1 MKKIKI
7 LWADDEIDLLKI
19 HILFLEEKGYEVTKA
34 TSGYDAIE
42 YCENEDFDIVFLD
55 ENMPGMSGLECLQEL
70 KKIRP
75 SLPVVMITKSEE
87 EQIMEEA
94 IGSQIADYLIKPVN
108 PNQILLSLKKNLE
121 KKELITKSTTSAYQT
136 EFRKLGTEIN
146 NCVRFNDFVSLYK
159 NLVFWE
165 IELDKLPDES
175 MYEVFQLQK
184 HEANSAFSKFIKKNY
199 ISWFDE
205 KNTEKPLM
213 SQNLIKQKVFP
224 HLKDGKKV
232 FFILIDNFRFDQWKI
247 LEPIIT
253 EYFKV
258 DEESLYASILP
269 TTTQY
274 ARNSIFAG
282 LMPSAIAQIY
292 PEIWLNDEEE
302 GGKNLYEADLLEK
315 QLTRHGFSIKSNYE
329 KILNMKDGKRVL
341 DKLSNILNN
350 QLNVLVYNFIDIL
363 SHARTEMDMIKE
375 LANNEAAY
383 RSLTISWFQHSDL
396 LKLIK
401 ELHNLDVTIV
411 LTTDHGSIK
420 VTEAVKVIGDKKTS
434 SNLRYK
440 LGRNLNYND
449 KAVFAITKPES
460 VFLPTSNLSSK
471 YIFGLNSD
479 FFVYPN
485 NFNHFVNYYKNTF
498 QHGGVSLE
506 EMIIPVITLSKK

>member
-1 MKKIKI
+1 
-7 LWADDEIDLLKI
+7 
-19 HILFLEEKGYEVTKA
+19 
-34 TSGYDAIE
+34 
-42 YCENEDFDIVFLD
+42 
-55 ENMPGMSGLECLQEL
+55 
-70 KKIRP
+70 
-75 SLPVVMITKSEE
+75 
-87 EQIMEEA
+87 
-94 IGSQIADYLIKPVN
+94 
-108 PNQILLSLKKNLE
+108 
-121 KKELITKSTTSAYQT
+121 
-136 EFRKLGTEIN
+136 
-146 NCVRFNDFVSLYK
+146 
-159 NLVFWE
+159 
-165 IELDKLPDES
+165 
-175 MYEVFQLQK
+175 
-184 HEANSAFSKFIKKNY
+184 
-199 ISWFDE
+199 
-205 KNTEKPLM
+205 M

-232 FFILIDNFRFDQWKI
+232 FFILIDNFRYDQWKI

-258 DEESLYASILP
+258 EEESLYSSILP

-292 PEIWLNDEEE
+292 PEIWLNDEDE

-315 QLTRHGFSIKSNYE
+315 QLTRHGFSIKTNYE
-329 KILNMKDGKRVL
+329 KIINMKDGKRVL

-449 KAVFAITKPES
+449 KEVFAITKPES

-485 NFNHFVNYYKNTF
+485 NFNYFVNYYKNTF